1 MACERGCMHAAGLQ
15 SDSLEHLEL
24 VNNCLQNV
32 FTVAG
37 PGCPPRLASIL
48 VQQRGHSR
56 GHSPDTDLSRM

>member
-1 MACERGCMHAAGLQ
+1 MACERGCMHAAGVQ

-48 VQQRGHSR
+48 VQQRGHGR